1 MALRTRRL
9 EKYGTGRHV
18 AVTFLVDLLQM
29 QIKRDK
35 LTLMQQRVHKK
46 PALKLSDNSRETF
59 SID

>member
-1 MALRTRRL
+1 MC
-9 EKYGTGRHV
+9 HIS
-18 AVTFLVDLLQM
+18 VTFLVDLLQM